1 MYKYKMIAHS
11 SIVVMDKS
19 TIACGCRLNYGQPS
33 DLGHVGDLNGR
44 IMLEVALLFY
54 VHEEYAFIAWVSI

>member
-19 TIACGCRLNYGQPS
+19 TIACGCRLNYGQPF

-44 IMLEVALLFY
+44 IMLEVA
-54 VHEEYAFIAWVSI
+54 